1 MAAII
6 TDRLK
11 LAIVDQIVTIM
22 EDATD
27 PTYIGLSL
35 IHI

>member
-11 LAIVDQIVTIM
+11 LAIVDKIVTIM

-27 PTYIGLSL
+27 LRT
-35 IHI
+35 